1 MKESKLAEYDQ
12 LLENINNTD
21 AITKKI
27 KFNRET
33 IRKLKVMVANEFFDK
48 NLKNDDF
55 LSEMLEKI
63 VNEYFEQYIDKLKWK
78 QIL

>member
-63 VNEYFEQYIDKLKWK
+63 VNEYFEQYIDKLK
-78 QIL
+78 